1 MSKKPTIALINLG
14 CSKNLVD
21 SEVVLGLLDAA
32 GYNVGIDEENAD
44 IVIVNTCSFIS
55 DAEEE
60 SVKAIMDQVENQK
73 DKKLIVIGCLAQKHG
88 QVLLDEIPELSAVVG
103 TSDIKNIVNIVENLI
118 DNPLKQYCELSSP
131 LNFLQDDNTRRFY
144 ITIGSSSYIKIAEGC
159 DWRCTYCL
167 IPDLKGSYRS
177 RTIQSIVNEAR
188 SLVENGTSEI
198 ILIAQDTTSYGVDL
212 YNKPSLPELLREI
225 EKIEDLQWVRLLY
238 TYPGYIND
246 ELIDLIASSKKIV
259 KYLDIPLQH
268 IHPHILKL
276 MKRPEVDIES
286 LLGKVRDK
294 IAGIAIRTCFIVGFP
309 GETEE
314 HFDYLC
320 SFVKSQKFDRV
331 GVFEYSKE
339 ENTPAYKLPDH
350 LNDEIKTDRR
360 NRLMEIQ
367 HMISLQNHERL
378 IGKTIDVLLEIIDE
392 SGQGEGRSYLDAP
405 EIDGLVYIDSA
416 ASSDYLPGDILPV
429 KITKVTAYDL
439 YGVIDIEST

>member
-1 MSKKPTIALINLG
+1 MIQKPNIALINLG

-21 SEVVLGLLDAA
+21 SEVVLGLLDSA
-32 GYNVGIDEENAD
+32 GYNVGIDEDNAD
-44 IVIVNTCSFIS
+44 IVLINTCSFIS

-60 SVKAIMDQVENQK
+60 SVKVIMEQVANQQ
-73 DKKLIVIGCLAQKHG
+73 DKKIIVIGCLAQKHG
-88 QVLLDEIPELSAVVG
+88 KLLLDEIPELSAVVG
-103 TSDIKNIVNIVENLI
+103 TSDIKNIVSVVEGI
-118 DNPLKQYCELSSP
+118 IKDPSKHFCELSLP
-131 LNFLQDDNTRRFY
+131 LDFLQDDDSKRFY
-144 ITIGSSSYIKIAEGC
+144 ITVGSSSYIKIAEGC

-177 RTIQSIVNEAR
+177 RSIESIVKEAK
-188 SLVENGTSEI
+188 SLVENGTTEI
-198 ILIAQDTTSYGVDL
+198 ILIAQDTTSYGADL
-212 YNKPSLPELLREI
+212 YNSPSLPELLRQL

-238 TYPGYIND
+238 TYPKYIND
-246 ELIDLIASSKKIV
+246 ELIDLIASSNKIV

-268 IHPHILKL
+268 IHPDILKL
-276 MKRPEVDIES
+276 MKRPEIDIES
-286 LLGKVRDK
+286 LLDK
-294 IAGIAIRTCFIVGFP
+294 LRSKIPGLALRTCFIVGFP

-320 SFVKSQKFDRV
+320 RFVKSQKFDRV

-339 ENTPAYKLPDH
+339 EKTPAFRLPGH
-350 LNDEIKTDRR
+350 LDEDIKTDRR

-367 HMISLQNHERL
+367 HMISLQNHELL
-378 IGKTIDVLLEIIDE
+378 IGKTIDVLLETIDE

-439 YGVIDIEST
+439 YGVIDSEST